1 MTAFENHLGFTISPS
16 KLQVVEIVQKEDEFV
31 LENIDEAFFNE
42 SVNLAADKETKISS
56 MLQGAL
62 DEIIIRNAFRSSTAS
77 FSLPL
82 EMFKVIQIPYDIT
95 LLHQDLIEEFRW
107 ELSLIYPDSNTTDL
121 VIQYIEIDKNKFIG
135 TNTAIVIALSRKY
148 IQTIKSFCDRND
160 LKLKFID
167 NIHFASERAL
177 SAMNPVSDKGLVF
190 SAFLSGRNLSVLYTY
205 QGKPLCF
212 KVLPFKDASSVVKF
226 LKTEL
231 DSNLYPAINRDMVE
245 SSYICGEEL
254 SPSLINTLREKL
266 NVPFINF
273 NPFSKIKPNPALFQ
287 NRYFSE
293 KFNSF
298 TSAAGIALRIG

>member
-1 MTAFENHLGFTISPS
+1 MTGFENHLGFTISSS

-31 LENIDEAFFNE
+31 LENIDEAFFND
-42 SVNLAADKETKISS
+42 SINLETDKETKISAL
-56 MLQGAL
+56 LQGAL
-62 DEIIIRNAFRSSTAS
+62 DEIIIRNAFQSNTAS

-82 EMFKVIQIPYDIT
+82 ELFKVIQVPYDNT
-95 LLHQDLIEEFRW
+95 LLHHDLIEEFRW
-107 ELSLIYPDSNTTDL
+107 ELSLIYPDGNTNDM

-135 TNTAIVIALSRKY
+135 SNTSIIIALSRKY
-148 IQTIKSFCDRND
+148 IQTIKSFCDRNN

-177 SAMNPVSDKGLVF
+177 SAMNPVSEKGLVF
-190 SAFLSGRNLSVLYTY
+190 SSFLSGRNLSVLFTF

-212 KVLPFKDASSVVKF
+212 KILPFNDASSIVKF

-231 DSNLYPAINRDMVE
+231 DSNQYPAINRDLIE
-245 SSYICGEEL
+245 SSFICGEEL

-266 NVPFINF
+266 DIPFINF

-287 NRYFSE
+287 NKYFSE

-298 TSAAGIALRIG
+298 SAAAGIALRIG